1 MFISLSKQNKENV
14 GCFLVDTV
22 FRQEHK
28 KHRELLPHI
37 GPLPIV
43 IPLKLF
49 LERIGFP
56 ADNISS
62 RVAWTFR
69 GRAKVHAKTRRDPT
83 GVRELDE
90 CETRVYPLLMQ
101 NSFLRVSF

>member
-22 FRQEHK
+22 FRQEHE

-69 GRAKVHAKTRRDPT
+69 GGAKVHAKTRRDPT

>member
-28 KHRELLPHI
+28 KHGELLPHI

-69 GRAKVHAKTRRDPT
+69 GERKCMPKHVGIPRECGSWMNAKQ
-83 GVRELDE
+83 GFIL
-90 CETRVYPLLMQ
+90 
-101 NSFLRVSF
+101 S

>member
-1 MFISLSKQNKENV
+1 M
-14 GCFLVDTV
+14 VDTV

-56 ADNISS
+56 ADNIPP
-62 RVAWTFR
+62 ALR
-69 GRAKVHAKTRRDPT
+69 GRFVGERKCMPKHVGIPRECGSWMNAKQ
-83 GVRELDE
+83 GFIL
-90 CETRVYPLLMQ
+90 
-101 NSFLRVSF
+101 S